1 MEDIVME
8 SMPDMPELK
17 PGQVV
22 KSKVVHVSS
31 DKVLV
36 DLGLKKEGFLSA
48 SEFKNLPQV
57 GSEIDIYINHLNTD
71 GSPSISYSKAMDML
85 VWKNLTESFQTGKI
99 INGKIGKKIKGGYE
113 VDIGLTAF
121 MPGSQISKD
130 HSKLPGGKTLGV
142 IITELD
148 KKNKNIV
155 VSNKLAEKEINE
167 TKRQNTF
174 ASIKEGNVIKG
185 KISTITD
192 FGIFV
197 DLGGID
203 GLLHINDVSYKRV
216 ENLNDIYKI
225 GDEITVKVLKIDP
238 KENKIALGAKQLLKN
253 PWDDV
258 ELKYLKGMRVS
269 GKVTTLTPFGAFVM
283 LEDGVEGL
291 IHVSDISWTERIVH
305 PKDVFKEGQDI
316 EAMVLES
323 SVEKQKISLSYKALF
338 ENPYDSY
345 KIGKVVTA
353 KVAKLMDFG
362 CLVEL
367 EPHIH
372 GFVHVSEIAKSRI
385 EKPADVLSIG
395 DEITGKVVKVEKQKK
410 RIEVSIKQYEKEQEE
425 QDIKGFLN
433 SQETKI
439 KLADLIEDDN

>member
-1 MEDIVME
+1 MAMEME
-8 SMPDMPELK
+8 KMPDMPELK

-22 KSKVVHVSS
+22 KSTVVHVSS
-31 DKVLV
+31 EKVLV

-71 GSPSISYSKAMDML
+71 GSPNISHSKARDML
-85 VWKNLTESFQTGKI
+85 IWNNIDESFQSGKI

-113 VDIGLTAF
+113 VDIGLSAF
-121 MPGSQISKD
+121 MPGSQLSRN
-130 HSKLPGGKTLGV
+130 HSKSPEGTALGV
-142 IITELD
+142 VITELD
-148 KKNKNIV
+148 KKSRNVV
-155 VSNKLAEKEINE
+155 VSNKLAEKEVNE
-167 TKRQNTF
+167 AKRQEIF
-174 ASIKEGNVIKG
+174 AGIKDGSVIKG

-203 GLLHINDVSYKRV
+203 GLLHINDVSYKKA
-216 ENLNDIYKI
+216 ENLNAIYKT

-238 KENKIALGAKQLLKN
+238 KGNRIALGAKQLLKN

-258 ELKYLKGMRVS
+258 ELKYRKGMKVS
-269 GKVTTLTPFGAFVM
+269 GKVTTLTQFGAFVM

-316 EAMVLES
+316 EAVVLES

-353 KVAKLMDFG
+353 RVAKLMDFG
-362 CLVEL
+362 ALVEL
-367 EPHIH
+367 EKHIY
-372 GFVHVSEIAKSRI
+372 GFVHVSEIAKNRI
-385 EKPADVLSIG
+385 EKPSDVLAID
-395 DEITGKVVKVEKQKK
+395 DEITGKVIKVEKQKK
-410 RIEVSIKQYEKEQEE
+410 RIEISIKRYEKEQEE

-433 SQETKI
+433 SQETRI